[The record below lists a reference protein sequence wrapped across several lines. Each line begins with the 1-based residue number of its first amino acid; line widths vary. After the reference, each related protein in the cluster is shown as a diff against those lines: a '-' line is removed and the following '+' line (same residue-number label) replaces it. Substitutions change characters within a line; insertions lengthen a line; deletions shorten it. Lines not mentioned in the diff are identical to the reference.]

1 MSRRRLPRDLQYA
14 INRVAHE
21 YAQLAGGSF
30 HYGTDYGKE
39 KARLRALVLTWLA
52 AGDTQEQI
60 LAKLQG
66 GRTSAAMRETL
77 KALQQRLRKMR

>member
-1 MSRRRLPRDLQYA
+1 VSRRRLPRDLQYA

-21 YAQLAGGSF
+21 YAQLAGTF
-30 HYGTDYGKE
+30 HYGTDFAKE
-39 KARLRALVLTWLA
+39 KARLLALVLTWLA

-66 GRTSAAMRETL
+66 GRKSAAMRESL